1 MEGRKRRNKHLVSA
15 DWKGGRKTE
24 EEEEEEEQETL
35 FAPLVFPHSSPGKK
49 ERGTG
54 GTWLTRLSLNFR
66 PSVTPP
72 PSF

>member
-24 EEEEEEEQETL
+24 EEEEEEQETL

-49 ERGTG
+49 ERGKG